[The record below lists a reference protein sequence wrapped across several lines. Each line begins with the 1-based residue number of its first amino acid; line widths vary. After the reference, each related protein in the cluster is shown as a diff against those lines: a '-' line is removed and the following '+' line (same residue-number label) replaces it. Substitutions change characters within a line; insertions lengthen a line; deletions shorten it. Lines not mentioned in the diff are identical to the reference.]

1 MGMVWEGGKVSIG
14 CGIWIDYRTSTSER
28 RGSATVLIAFF
39 CLSSFVDELVLR
51 WCVPVVGCLD
61 CGLRSD
67 CGVYMDKKRE
77 EKSESTTRMSKS
89 EEWFLIEPIA
99 NEDDTPFTSTISL

>member
-67 CGVYMDKKRE
+67 CGVYMDKKEKRRAKARRE
-77 EKSESTTRMSKS
+77 CRKAKNGS
-89 EEWFLIEPIA
+89 
-99 NEDDTPFTSTISL
+99 